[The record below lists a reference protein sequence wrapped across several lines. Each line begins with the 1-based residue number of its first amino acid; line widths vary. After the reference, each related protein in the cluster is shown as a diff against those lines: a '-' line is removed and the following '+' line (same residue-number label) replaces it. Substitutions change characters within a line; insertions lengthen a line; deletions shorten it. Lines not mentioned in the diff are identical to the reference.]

1 MQISFLQ
8 LIVGLTLA
16 VLISWLSFKFKVLTL
31 GGSFAATV
39 LGTVVFGL
47 GGLSWTIVLLVF
59 FVSSSGLSNVL
70 KNRKQEVSE
79 KFSKGSTRDAAQV
92 IANGG
97 ISGLFVLLHL
107 FFPQA
112 VWPWLAF
119 AGAFA
124 AVNADTWG
132 TELGVLSSKP
142 PVSLISGKKVEKGT
156 SGGISFAGTVA
167 ALSGSFLIAVLAVIF
182 WPKSIPNPMQSTWWL
197 PIIGISLAG
206 LFGSLIDFLLGA
218 TIQVMY
224 YCPSCK
230 KETEQNPTHRCGSN
244 TVYLHGWK
252 WMNNDWVNGFC
263 ALSGGLIMILSVV
276 R

>member
-1 MQISFLQ
+1 MQISILQ
-8 LIVGLTLA
+8 LIVGFILA

-31 GGSFAATV
+31 GGSFVSTV

-47 GGLSWTIVLLVF
+47 GGLSWAFVLLGF
-59 FVSSSGLSNVL
+59 FISSSGLSKVL
-70 KNRKQEVSE
+70 KSRKQVVSE

-92 IANGG
+92 VANGG

-107 FFPQA
+107 FFPQEI
-112 VWPWLAF
+112 WPWLAF

-156 SGGISFAGTVA
+156 SGGVSFAGTIA

-182 WPKSIPNPMQSTWWL
+182 WPKSIPNPMQTTWWL
-197 PIIGISLAG
+197 PIIAISLAG
-206 LFGSLIDFLLGA
+206 LFGSLIDSMLGA
-218 TIQVMY
+218 TVQVMY

-230 KETEQNPTHRCGSN
+230 KETERYPLHSCGSD
-244 TVYLHGWK
+244 TAYLHGWK
-252 WMNNDWVNGFC
+252 WLNNDWVNGFC
-263 ALSGGLIMILSVV
+263 ALSGGLIIILSVV
-276 R
+276 L